1 MIKVRISG
9 HLKDYTGRRREIE
22 IDSKVD
28 TILDLVGF
36 LDQLYP
42 GIKRRILDDQDITRQ
57 YVNIFLNGEEL
68 RSFEKKEN
76 TRLKEGDLVHIL
88 PSVAGG

>member
-1 MIKVRISG
+1 
-9 HLKDYTGRRREIE
+9 LKDYTGRRREIE

-28 TILDLVGF
+28 TILDLVGY

-68 RSFEKKEN
+68 RFFEKKEN